1 MKIIMNITKEV
12 LSFCLL
18 LFVAAGC
25 DGTIDKTFGGS
36 DYDEGSF
43 ISQTSDDGFI
53 ITGSTGSKGAGKS
66 DLWLLK
72 LNNEGN
78 IAWEKTF
85 GGSNHDAGAC
95 VLETSDGGF
104 IIVGRTQSF
113 GNGGKDIWLIKTDS
127 EGNEEWNKT
136 YGSKGLDEGSYII
149 ETNNGN
155 YIVTGN
161 FSPGKSTSTVG
172 TDIFVMMVN
181 NTGDRIWSKT
191 FGGDHEL
198 SDDYGV
204 IVKIVTD
211 DDLIVLGVLN
221 DFLSNEIKG
230 LIIKLDQDG
239 NTLWDKKLDNLWPKD
254 IIVDSDGNYLISGTL
269 NDNLFILKLGR
280 TGERLDSAERRNN
293 SIEKGGYIWQMDDK
307 GYILAGSTDG
317 HSNGKLDAII
327 LKTDALNNSVWEKYF
342 GGSSNDKINSGVLT
356 KEGYLALT
364 GYTESNGAG
373 KTDLWFLK
381 IPVK

>member
-1 MKIIMNITKEV
+1 MKYFTNNVIWSVSI
-12 LSFCLL
+12 FLL
-18 LFVAAGC
+18 LIVVSGC
-25 DGTIDKTFGGS
+25 DGSIDKTFGGP

-53 ITGSTGSKGAGKS
+53 ITGSTQSKGAGKS

-78 IAWEKTF
+78 IVWDKTF

-104 IIVGRTQSF
+104 MIVGRTQSF

-127 EGNEEWNKT
+127 EGNKEWSKT

-161 FSPGKSTSTVG
+161 FSPGNSTSTVG
-172 TDIFVMMVN
+172 SDIFVMMVN

-198 SDDYGV
+198 SDDYGI
-204 IVKIVTD
+204 IVKMVKD
-211 DDLIVLGVLN
+211 DELIVLGILN

-230 LIIKLDQDG
+230 
-239 NTLWDKKLDNLWPKD
+239 
-254 IIVDSDGNYLISGTL
+254 
-269 NDNLFILKLGR
+269 
-280 TGERLDSAERRNN
+280 
-293 SIEKGGYIWQMDDK
+293 
-307 GYILAGSTDG
+307 
-317 HSNGKLDAII
+317 
-327 LKTDALNNSVWEKYF
+327 
-342 GGSSNDKINSGVLT
+342 
-356 KEGYLALT
+356 
-364 GYTESNGAG
+364 
-373 KTDLWFLK
+373 
-381 IPVK
+381 